1 MKVFYAYL
9 YKEILTVSLVTT
21 GVLTFFLLLANAFRD
36 IFALLLN
43 HEVSLFVI
51 AKLVLLLIPFVL
63 TFTLPWGL
71 LLAVLLVFGRMSRE
85 QELTSIKSSGIGL
98 APIIAPVLLL
108 AFLFSGINFW
118 INASLGPQSRQMFK
132 ENFADLLR
140 SDPLSFFT
148 TGRVIDDFDGFRLYV
163 GERQGAHFKDVHIW
177 QIDDQYRPIR
187 SIRADEAEIIPDMPH
202 ERIVLNLF
210 NARQDE
216 RNGTDPEDVHKIQSG
231 TRAVELPLEIPLNPL
246 FMRLQQRKSVGVLT
260 LGEIGRLIFD
270 PLQIIRTPNMTPLLT
285 ELQKRIALS
294 LSSFTFV
301 LVGIPLAIQAQRRET
316 SIGLALSL
324 GIVAA
329 YYLII
334 IVAEALKARTHLL
347 PEVIIWM
354 PNILFETLG
363 FILILRAN
371 RR

>member
-1 MKVFYAYL
+1 MKVFYRYL
-9 YKEILTVSLVTT
+9 YQEILVVSMVTT

-43 HEVSLFVI
+43 HEVSFFVI

-71 LLAVLLVFGRMSRE
+71 LLAVLLVFGRMSRD
-85 QELTSIKSSGIGL
+85 QELTSLKSSGIGL

-108 AFLFSGINFW
+108 AFIYSGLTFW
-118 INASLGPQSRQMFK
+118 INASLGPESRQMFK
-132 ENFADLLR
+132 EEFAELLR

-148 TGRVIDDFDGFRLYV
+148 SGRVIDEFDGFRLFV
-163 GERQGAHFKDVHIW
+163 GERQGAHLKDVDIW
-177 QIDDQYRPIR
+177 QIDSQFRVLR
-187 SIRADEAEIIPDMPH
+187 TIRASEAEIVPDLAN
-202 ERIVLNLF
+202 ERIILNLTD
-210 NARQDE
+210 ARQDE
-216 RNGTDPEDVHKIQSG
+216 RSDADPDDTHKIESG
-231 TRAVELPLEIPLNPL
+231 TRAESLPIEIPLNPL
-246 FMRLQQRKSVGVLT
+246 FNRLQERKSVGVLT
-260 LGEIGRLIFD
+260 LGEIGRQVFD
-270 PLQIIRTPNMTPLLT
+270 PVQIIRTPNMTPLLT

-301 LVGIPLAIQAQRRET
+301 LVAIPLAIQAQRRET
-316 SIGLALSL
+316 SVGLALSL
-324 GIVAA
+324 AIVTA

-334 IVAEALKARTHLL
+334 IVAEALKTRTHLM